1 VGASLPPP
9 IWMGKPIQRTGFR
22 HRVLTKY
29 ILPMKPYCCCTK
41 PTQPKQSHFQI
52 YLQNLCPLPPE
63 KWPSHLTQ
71 VNASFL
77 LYFKSQLIVF
87 IKMCKS
93 QTLNGSG
100 LYLTNLNGIGLMLFY
115 LTSAVTHLSF
125 YIMRSNHKQRY
136 SCWFFQRYIFTSLV
150 ASEYERNF

>member
-1 VGASLPPP
+1 
-9 IWMGKPIQRTGFR
+9 
-22 HRVLTKY
+22 
-29 ILPMKPYCCCTK
+29 MKPYCCCTK
-41 PTQPKQSHFQI
+41 PTQPKQSHFHNVYKI
-52 YLQNLCPLPPE
+52 CVFSLLKSGL
-63 KWPSHLTQ
+63 HILRIAQ
-71 VNASFL
+71 VKASFL

-136 SCWFFQRYIFTSLV
+136 SCWVFQRYIFTSLV
-150 ASEYERNF
+150 ASEYERNL